1 MSFLAFG
8 AEFSASKT
16 FIHRF
21 KRDQFCLHLNE
32 KMPPGRRW
40 YRPGRGGMTVPV
52 ASRLKNPAMG

>member
-21 KRDQFCLHLNE
+21 KRDQFCPDLHE
-32 KMPPGRRW
+32 KCFRHGC
-40 YRPGRGGMTVPV
+40 GTVRGAVV
-52 ASRLKNPAMG
+52 